1 MLTTG
6 CAFDEPP
13 KVRLYRIFCYEAPL
27 EAFRLASPTRIID
40 VGNQLPHMRYRWNE
54 SARLARFRFPIP
66 LCPLWKFYVS
76 AVAWLVSLTELVTGL
91 GLMANVRGSLTAALI
106 LLILFTSV
114 LAYGIVLGLDIDC
127 GCLGPNLPIGLKMQ
141 LLVDASLVAWCGLV
155 HLTRKQRKA
164 KSESPPAVARGASTP

>member
-1 MLTTG
+1 MFVGTG
-6 CAFDEPP
+6 FVKLMD
-13 KVRLYRIFCYEAPL
+13 
-27 EAFRLASPTRIID
+27 
-40 VGNQLPHMRYRWNE
+40 
-54 SARLARFRFPIP
+54 IP
-66 LCPLWKFYVS
+66 EFANHLGDFGIVPDGLVS
-76 AVAWLVSLTELVTGL
+76 AVAWLVSLTELMTGL

-114 LAYGIVLGLDIDC
+114 LTYGIVLGLDIDC

-164 KSESPPAVARGASTP
+164 KSESPPTVARGASTP